1 MPTCR
6 RSIHLHAK
14 PDRINASLQ
23 ACMIT
28 ALIYASMSHRLL
40 CACVACAHMEPHDD
54 LPQSTGNSPMPARS
68 VHLLQTRRPP
78 ANVHSLQSS
87 SRRMLASARRCRL
100 PSQTQMWTRTDKT
113 HGGTCII
120 AIAKKASA
128 RGSCSRVC
136 RRASGGVAWINMYTV
151 YVMEVPLLAQ
161 SAEALVI
168 TACSFA
174 AHGFAAHGA
183 ASVWCLG
190 QMQYLQLHITMSMQ
204 VLQVLVST
212 LISCQ
217 DPVQS
222 IR

>member
-1 MPTCR
+1 
-6 RSIHLHAK
+6 
-14 PDRINASLQ
+14 
-23 ACMIT
+23 
-28 ALIYASMSHRLL
+28 
-40 CACVACAHMEPHDD
+40 
-54 LPQSTGNSPMPARS
+54 
-68 VHLLQTRRPP
+68 
-78 ANVHSLQSS
+78 
-87 SRRMLASARRCRL
+87 MLASARRCRL
-100 PSQTQMWTRTDKT
+100 PSQTRMWTRTDKT

-128 RGSCSRVC
+128 RGSCSHVC

-161 SAEALVI
+161 SVEALVI

-204 VLQVLVST
+204 VLQVLVS
-212 LISCQ
+212 SCQ

-222 IR
+222 AGYAEHCRSWLSSSTPFSYQVVSADHAADKLHRDGIGAFPA